1 MKNKVLSILAIFI
14 TFITLSCK
22 TDLIE
27 KETTPQGKGLISIK
41 IGNNAKMLSPNTDNI
56 NISTISSWTVTFTN
70 KQDTT
75 KQLQRSTPTSY
86 IKEYL
91 PFGTYIIEI
100 EGITQSATDSS
111 LAIAFYGKTEAAISP
126 EEKTTTANI
135 YVAPKK
141 SENGTGSFEYNITMA
156 GSNYLQPMNNTFS
169 AKLASING
177 NLTPIEITGTVKENT
192 NNEAY
197 TTYTI
202 TFTKDDIP
210 SGYYKLTISCTTKIT
225 DDTTTTVTQILQK
238 NILVEICDNA
248 KTSDSIELQ
257 VEDYKTLYAV
267 TPTADDGNKY
277 ANYSGEFKQYPAD
290 FLNILNDDTI
300 TFAEINMLPDNIPII
315 EPAKIKD
322 KTFLIRLYN
331 ESTSEDP
338 EDYGY
343 LYTDSDE
350 TVLLLYSTKGLML
363 LGNDNY
369 EESILNLTINTDNTD
384 EPTEVTLL
392 NGSPSIYLSSYS
404 SSKFEFNINE
414 TSNYHDKPFI
424 QYDSE
429 EEEYLLRIFDVE
441 DNTKIAS
448 FDGITLKGNDNDKVV
463 YTSIPQQL
471 NDEPSYKIQ
480 YFILP
485 SQKGSV
491 PKYTINADT
500 PNICLYEKVTFTIQG
515 EFTPDTKFKWYANR
529 KLVQDSTDTSYTHTA
544 QFTNDEVLCFIY
556 QDENNYTTVNATE
569 QINLNVTKDKTP
581 IALYS
586 AVSTTGYYYLYDLT
600 LTDVKN
606 ISKGISSISLNDID
620 NDTSHIDNCYD
631 NKGTLWWVTNSG
643 IYNSENSAEDTIIN
657 LDHLRY
663 IDFDTDTLYATTM
676 DANVTTMDANATI
689 YEIIEDVGKY
699 SDKPLFTTEA
709 PITCI
714 TFHNNYCYTI
724 EEVSDDA
731 NGNNTTTYTLKKYDL
746 SKIDLTTGQLKSEG
760 KTPLLTKISTIPSG
774 SNDPIITFSNLIFDT
789 ENKTIANTLKNPLF
803 SDIQVTD
810 EKEIFVLF
818 NDCYY
823 NKDFDK
829 QTIDANSRG
838 GIIKFTNDLELD
850 KNFGSKGIFGWTNN
864 VYTSSG
870 TNDNKKYTIT
880 SYMPDFPADT
890 QLSSG
895 YFYGPRKFLAIKPK
909 KLIFADDGFMFYG
922 NNDDPSGKNVDQLI
936 EFDIANAMF
945 DSYNLDQSSIDFNKR
960 ATGPGSVAAG
970 SFYWYD

>member
-56 NISTISSWTVTFTN
+56 EISTISSWTVTFTN

-75 KQLQRSTPTSY
+75 KQLKRSTSTGTL
-86 IKEYL
+86 KEYL

-100 EGITQSATDSS
+100 EGITQSATDGS

-141 SENGTGSFEYNITMA
+141 SENGTGSFEYIITLKE
-156 GSNYLQPMNNTFS
+156 SESLQPLENTFT
-169 AKLASING
+169 AKLSAINSDFA
-177 NLTPIEITGTVKENT
+177 PIEITSNATENSD
-192 NNEAY
+192 EG
-197 TTYTI
+197 TYTI
-202 TFTKDDIP
+202 EFTKHDIP

-238 NILVEICDNA
+238 DILVEICDNA
-248 KTSDSIELQ
+248 KTYGSIELQ

-267 TPTADDGNKY
+267 TPTSDDGNKY
-277 ANYSGEFKQYPAD
+277 ANYSGEFEQYPAD
-290 FLNILNDDTI
+290 FLNILNNDTI
-300 TFAEINMLPDNIPII
+300 TNAEINMLRGDIPII
-315 EPAKIKD
+315 NPSKIKD
-322 KTFLIRLYN
+322 KTFYINLYN
-331 ESTSEDP
+331 ESAPDP
-338 EDYGY
+338 LESYSY
-343 LYTDSDE
+343 LYTDSDG
-350 TVLLLYSTKGLML
+350 TKLELAPNKSLML
-363 LGNDNY
+363 LGNDNHQ
-369 EESILNLTINTDNTD
+369 ESILNLTIYTDDTS
-384 EPTEVTLL
+384 EPTTVTLL

-414 TSNYHDKPFI
+414 TSNYHDKPFM

-429 EEEYLLRIFDVE
+429 EEEYLLRIFDDE
-441 DNTKIAS
+441 DYTTITS
-448 FDGITLKGNDNDKVV
+448 FDGITLNGNNTDKIV
-463 YTSIPQQL
+463 YTSIPQPL
-471 NDEPSYKIQ
+471 NDETPYNIQ

-485 SQKGSV
+485 SQKGSI

-529 KLVQDSTDTSYTHTA
+529 KLVQESKNNSYTHTA
-544 QFTNDEVLCFIY
+544 QFTTDEVLCFIY
-556 QDENNYTTVNATE
+556 QDENNYTTVNVTE

-586 AVSTTGYYYLYDLT
+586 AISDPGFYSLYNLT
-600 LTDVKN
+600 LTDVKK
-606 ISKGISSISLNDID
+606 ISKGEEYLYSYDSLIQDIM
-620 NDTSHIDNCYD
+620 HYDNCYD
-631 NKGTLWWVTNSG
+631 NEGTLWWVTDSG
-643 IYNSENSAEDTIIN
+643 IYNSNDSATATITE
-657 LDHLRY
+657 LRYLRY
-663 IDFDTDTLYATTM
+663 IDFDTKTLYATTM
-676 DANVTTMDANATI
+676 DFNASI
-689 YEIIEDVGKY
+689 YKITEEDVGKY
-699 SDKPLFTTEA
+699 SNYYLFTTDN

-714 TFHNNYCYTI
+714 TFNNNYCYTI

-731 NGNNTTTYTLKKYDL
+731 NGNTTTYTLKKYDL
-746 SKIDLTTGQLKSEG
+746 SKIESTTGLLTSEG
-760 KTPLLTKISTIPSG
+760 QTPLLTKTM
-774 SNDPIITFSNLIFDT
+774 NETQNEIITFLIFDN
-789 ENKTIANTLKNPLF
+789 EAKSIANTLKNPLF

-810 EKEIFVLF
+810 EGIFVLF

-823 NKDFDK
+823 YKYPDK
-829 QTIDANSRG
+829 PTIDANSRG
-838 GIIKFTNDLELD
+838 GIIKFDDNLELD
-850 KNFGSKGIFGWTNN
+850 ATFGPNGIFGWTNE

-870 TNDNKKYTIT
+870 TNNGKQYAIT

-890 QLSSG
+890 QLSSK

-909 KLIFADDGFMFYG
+909 KLIFADDGFMFYR
-922 NNDDPSGKNVDQLI
+922 NNDDTSGKNVDQLI

-960 ATGPGSVAAG
+960 ATETDYVAA
-970 SFYWYD
+970 SFNWEN

>member
-27 KETTPQGKGLISIK
+27 KETTPQSKGLISIK

-56 NISTISSWTVTFTN
+56 DISSISSWTVTFTN

-75 KQLQRSTPTSY
+75 KQLKRSTSTSY

-91 PFGTYIIEI
+91 PFGIYIIEI
-100 EGITQSATDSS
+100 EGTTQSATDGS

-141 SENGTGSFEYNITMA
+141 SENGTGSFEYLITLKESDFSPA
-156 GSNYLQPMNNTFS
+156 ENSFS
-169 AKLASING
+169 AKLSAINSDFA
-177 NLTPIEITGTVKENT
+177 PIEITSDATENSD
-192 NNEAY
+192 EG
-197 TTYTI
+197 TYTI
-202 TFTKDDIP
+202 EFTKHDIP

-225 DDTTTTVTQILQK
+225 ENTTTTVTQILQK

-257 VEDYKTLYAV
+257 IEDYKTLYAV
-267 TPTADDGNKY
+267 TPTANDGNTY

-300 TFAEINMLPDNIPII
+300 TNAEINMLRGDIPII
-315 EPAKIKD
+315 NPSKIKD
-322 KTFLIRLYN
+322 KIFYINLYN
-331 ESTSEDP
+331 ESDP

-343 LYTDSDE
+343 IDKNYDE
-350 TVLLLYSTKGLML
+350 TALSLYSTKGLML
-363 LGNDNY
+363 LGNDNHQ
-369 EESILNLTINTDNTD
+369 ESILNLTIYTDDTA
-384 EPTEVTLL
+384 ETTTQVTLL
-392 NGSPSIYLSSYS
+392 NGSPSIYLYET
-404 SSKFEFNINE
+404 SSKFKFNIN
-414 TSNYHDKPFI
+414 TLSDYYDKPFM
-424 QYDSE
+424 QCDVPQDSD
-429 EEEYLLRIFDVE
+429 EYLLKILAD

-448 FDGITLKGNDNDKVV
+448 FDGIILNGNKTDKVV
-463 YTSIPQQL
+463 YSSTLKQSAE
-471 NDEPSYKIQ
+471 NTCNKIQ

-485 SQKGSV
+485 NAKGTI
-491 PKYTINADT
+491 PEYTINANKTD
-500 PNICLYEKVTFTIQG
+500 LYIDEKVKFTIDG
-515 EFTPDTKFKWYANR
+515 NFTPDTKFKWYANR
-529 KLVQDSTDTSYTHTA
+529 KLVQDSPNNSYTHTA
-544 QFTNDEVLCFIY
+544 QFTTDEVLCFIY

-569 QINLNVTKDKTP
+569 QINLNITKDKTP

-586 AVSTTGYYYLYDLT
+586 AVSKPGFYSLYNLT
-600 LTDVKN
+600 LTDVKK
-606 ISKGISSISLNDID
+606 ISKGEESLYSYDSLIQGIM
-620 NDTSHIDNCYD
+620 HYDNCYGNND
-631 NKGTLWWVTNSG
+631 TLWWVTDSG
-643 IYNSENSAEDTIIN
+643 IYNSNDSATATITD
-657 LDHLRY
+657 LRYLRY

-676 DANVTTMDANATI
+676 DANATI
-689 YEIIEDVGKY
+689 YEIIEDPGKY
-699 SDKPLFTTEA
+699 SSEQLFTTDN

-714 TFHNNYCYTI
+714 TFNNNYCYTI
-724 EEVSDDA
+724 EEVPMSDD
-731 NGNNTTTYTLKKYDL
+731 GKISYTLKKYQIPE
-746 SKIDLTTGQLKSEG
+746 SSPASSHTAEKS
-760 KTPLLTKISTIPSG
+760 TPLLTLTKTVDDTQ
-774 SNDPIITFSNLIFDT
+774 NEIITFSDLIFD
-789 ENKTIANTLKNPLF
+789 NDKSIVNTLKNPLF

-810 EKEIFVLF
+810 EGIFVLF

-823 NKDFDK
+823 KKDTDK
-829 QTIDANSRG
+829 PTIDANSRG

-870 TNDNKKYTIT
+870 TNDNKKYTIK

-890 QLSSG
+890 QLSSES
-895 YFYGPRKFLAIKPK
+895 FYGPRKFLAIKPK

>member
-56 NISTISSWTVTFTN
+56 YISSISSWTVTFTN

-75 KQLQRSTPTSY
+75 KRLQRSTSNR
-86 IKEYL
+86 ILKEYL

-100 EGITQSATDSS
+100 EGITQSATDGS

-141 SENGTGSFEYNITMA
+141 SENGTGSFEYSITLKDRFDLA
-156 GSNYLQPMNNTFS
+156 ENSFS
-169 AKLASING
+169 AKLSSVNNNSDPIVINEKK
-177 NLTPIEITGTVKENT
+177 EIDAESKTCTVIFAEDK
-192 NNEAY
+192 
-197 TTYTI
+197 
-202 TFTKDDIP
+202 IP
-210 SGYYKLTISCTTKIT
+210 SGYYTLTISCATIQNANNPIST
-225 DDTTTTVTQILQK
+225 TQILQK

-248 KTSDSIELQ
+248 KTHDSIELQ

-277 ANYSGEFKQYPAD
+277 ANYSGEFKKYPAD

-300 TFAEINMLPDNIPII
+300 TNAEINMLRGNIPII
-315 EPAKIKD
+315 EPAKIND
-322 KTFLIRLYN
+322 KFFDI
-331 ESTSEDP
+331 
-338 EDYGY
+338 Y
-343 LYTDSDE
+343 LYTNPDE
-350 TVLLLYSTKGLML
+350 AEYYGTIYEDYDKSGIYLEPNKSLML

-369 EESILNLTINTDNTD
+369 EESILNLTIPEAINENLTQ
-384 EPTEVTLL
+384 VTLL

-429 EEEYLLRIFDVE
+429 EEEYLLRIFDDE
-441 DNTKIAS
+441 DYTTITS
-448 FDGITLKGNDNDKVV
+448 FDGITLKGNETDKIV
-463 YTSIPQQL
+463 YTSIPQPL
-471 NDEPSYKIQ
+471 NDETPYKIQ

-485 SQKGSV
+485 SQKGSI

-500 PNICLYEKVTFTIQG
+500 PNICLYEKVKFTIQG
-515 EFTPDTKFKWYANR
+515 EFTSDTKFEWYANR
-529 KLVQDSTDTSYTHTA
+529 KLVQDGPNNSYTHIA
-544 QFTNDEVLCFIY
+544 QFTTDEVLCFIY
-556 QDENNYTTVNATE
+556 QDENNYTTVNVTE

-586 AVSTTGYYYLYDLT
+586 AVSKPPFYYLYDLT

-606 ISKGISSISLNDID
+606 ISKGISPIYNFTDINDE
-620 NDTSHIDNCYD
+620 TSHYDNCYD
-631 NKGTLWWVTNSG
+631 NNGTLWWVTDSG
-643 IYNSENSAEDTIIN
+643 IYNSNDSATATITN
-657 LDHLRY
+657 LRYLRY
-663 IDFDTDTLYATTM
+663 IDFDTNTLYATTM
-676 DANVTTMDANATI
+676 DFNASI
-689 YEIIEDVGKY
+689 YKITEEDVGKY
-699 SDKPLFTTEA
+699 SNEPLFTTEA

-714 TFHNNYCYTI
+714 TFNNNYCYTI

-731 NGNNTTTYTLKKYDL
+731 NGNTTTYTLKKYDL
-746 SKIDLTTGQLKSEG
+746 SKIESTTGLLTSEG
-760 KTPLLTKISTIPSG
+760 QTPLLTKTM
-774 SNDPIITFSNLIFDT
+774 NETQNEIITFLIFDS
-789 ENKTIANTLKNPLF
+789 EDNSIANTLKNPLF
-803 SDIQVTD
+803 SDIQVTN
-810 EKEIFVLF
+810 EGIFVLF

-823 NKDFDK
+823 KKDFDNSK
-829 QTIDANSRG
+829 IDANSRG
-838 GIIKFTNDLELD
+838 GIIKFTNDLQLD
-850 KNFGSKGIFGWTNN
+850 KTFGSNGIFGWTN
-864 VYTSSG
+864 VEHTSYG
-870 TNDNKKYTIT
+870 TNNGTEYTIY

-890 QLSSG
+890 QLSSK

-922 NNDDPSGKNVDQLI
+922 NNNDTKGKDVNQLI
-936 EFDIANAMF
+936 EFDIEKAMF
-945 DSYNLDQSSIDFNKR
+945 DSYNLDLSIDFNKR
-960 ATGPGSVAAG
+960 ATETGSVAG
-970 SFYWYD
+970 SFGWTN

>member
-41 IGNNAKMLSPNTDNI
+41 IGNNAKMLSPNTANI
-56 NISTISSWTVTFTN
+56 DINSISSWTVTFTN

-75 KQLQRSTPTSY
+75 KQLRRSTSTGTL
-86 IKEYL
+86 KEYL

-111 LAIAFYGKTEAAISP
+111 PAIAFYGKTEAAISP

-141 SENGTGSFEYNITMA
+141 SENGTGSFEYIITMEN
-156 GSNYLQPMNNTFS
+156 SDFLQPMDNTFS
-169 AKLASING
+169 AKLASIN
-177 NLTPIEITGTVKENT
+177 NNPDPIVINATPKT
-192 NNEAY
+192 NDDGE
-197 TTYTI
+197 TYTVI
-202 TFTKDDIP
+202 FAEDKIP
-210 SGYYKLTISCTTKIT
+210 SGYYTLTISCATIPSE
-225 DDTTTTVTQILQK
+225 DYPIAITQILQK
-238 NILVEICDNA
+238 DILVEICDNA
-248 KTSDSIELQ
+248 KTHDSIELQ
-257 VEDYKTLYAV
+257 VDGYKTLYAV
-267 TPTADDGNKY
+267 TPTAEDGNKY
-277 ANYSGEFKQYPAD
+277 ANYSGEFEQYPAD

-300 TFAEINMLPDNIPII
+300 TNATINMLNGNIPII
-315 EPAKIKD
+315 NPSKIKD
-322 KTFLIRLYN
+322 KIFGIYLYN
-331 ESTSEDP
+331 ESNQEP
-338 EDYGY
+338 YGY
-343 LYTDSDE
+343 LYTNSDGTNLE
-350 TVLLLYSTKGLML
+350 LEPNKSLML
-363 LGNDNY
+363 LGNDNHQ
-369 EESILNLTINTDNTD
+369 ESILNLNIYTDDTA
-384 EPTEVTLL
+384 ETTTQVTLL

-441 DNTKIAS
+441 DNTKIQS
-448 FDGITLKGNDNDKVV
+448 FDGITLNGNDGNDKDKVV

-485 SQKGSV
+485 SQKGSI
-491 PKYTINADT
+491 PNCTITTDKTA
-500 PNICLYEKVTFTIQG
+500 LYIDEKVTFTIDG
-515 EFTPDTKFKWYANR
+515 YFTPDTQFKWYANR
-529 KLVQDSTDTSYTHTA
+529 KLVQDGPNNSYTHTA

-586 AVSTTGYYYLYDLT
+586 AVIKPGFFNLYNLT
-600 LTDVKN
+600 LADVKS
-606 ISKGISSISLNDID
+606 ISKGEEYLYPDDSLIK
-620 NDTSHIDNCYD
+620 DTMHYDNCYD
-631 NKGTLWWVTNSG
+631 NNGTLWWVTDSG
-643 IYNSENSAEDTIIN
+643 IYNSNDSATATITN
-657 LDHLRY
+657 LSFLRY
-663 IDFDTDTLYATTM
+663 IDFDANTDTLYATTM
-676 DANVTTMDANATI
+676 DVNATI
-689 YEIIEDVGKY
+689 YEIIEESGKY
-699 SDKPLFTTEA
+699 SYKPLFITDN

-714 TFHNNYCYTI
+714 TFHNDYCYTI
-724 EEVSDDA
+724 EEVSD
-731 NGNNTTTYTLKKYDL
+731 TETTYTLKKYPL
-746 SKIDLTTGQLKSEG
+746 QSNPSTRGTTSEVP
-760 KTPLLTKISTIPSG
+760 TTLLTKTKTFDDNG
-774 SNDPIITFSNLIFDT
+774 NEIITFSGLIFD
-789 ENKTIANTLKNPLF
+789 NDNQIVNTLKNPLF

-810 EKEIFVLF
+810 EGIFVLF

-823 NKDFDK
+823 KKDTDK
-829 QTIDANSRG
+829 PTIDANSRG

-870 TNDNKKYTIT
+870 TNDNKKYTIK

-890 QLSSG
+890 QLSSES
-895 YFYGPRKFLAIKPK
+895 FYGPRKFLAIKPK

>member
-41 IGNNAKMLSPNTDNI
+41 IGNNAKMLSPNTANI

-75 KQLQRSTPTSY
+75 KQLQRSTPTGTL
-86 IKEYL
+86 KEYL

-100 EGITQSATDSS
+100 EGITQSATDGS

-141 SENGTGSFEYNITMA
+141 SENETGSFEYSITMED
-156 GSNYLQPMNNTFS
+156 SDYLQPMNNTFS

-257 VEDYKTLYAV
+257 IEDYKTLYAV
-267 TPTADDGNKY
+267 TPTANDGDIY

-300 TFAEINMLPDNIPII
+300 TNAEINMLNGNIPII
-315 EPAKIKD
+315 EPAKIND
-322 KTFLIRLYN
+322 KFFDIYLYKN
-331 ESTSEDP
+331 LDEAEYYGSIY
-338 EDYGY
+338 EDYDKSGIY
-343 LYTDSDE
+343 LVPNKS
-350 TVLLLYSTKGLML
+350 LML

-369 EESILNLTINTDNTD
+369 EESILNLTIPEAINENLTQ
-384 EPTEVTLL
+384 VTLL
-392 NGSPSIYLSSYS
+392 NGSPSIYLYDTH
-404 SSKFEFNINE
+404 SKFEFDIN
-414 TSNYHDKPFI
+414 TPSDYYDKPFM
-424 QYDSE
+424 QYDFA
-429 EEEYLLRIFDVE
+429 EEEYLLRIFDDE
-441 DNTKIAS
+441 DYTTITS
-448 FDGITLKGNDNDKVV
+448 FDGITLKGNDGNDKDKVV

-485 SQKGSV
+485 SQKGSI

-529 KLVQDSTDTSYTHTA
+529 KLVQDSKNNSYTHTA

-556 QDENNYTTVNATE
+556 QDENNYTTE

-586 AVSTTGYYYLYDLT
+586 AVRGFYSLYNLT

-620 NDTSHIDNCYD
+620 KDTFHIDNCYD
-631 NKGTLWWVTNSG
+631 DEGTLWWITNSC
-643 IYNSENSAEDTIIN
+643 IYNSKNVSLEMQN
-657 LDHLRY
+657 LRY
-663 IDFDTDTLYATTM
+663 IDFDANTDTLYATTM
-676 DANVTTMDANATI
+676 DVNARI
-689 YEIIEDVGKY
+689 YEIIEESGKY
-699 SDKPLFTTEA
+699 SYKPLFTTDN

-714 TFHNNYCYTI
+714 TFNDNYCYTI
-724 EEVSDDA
+724 EAVPDTET
-731 NGNNTTTYTLKKYDL
+731 NNITYTLKKYDL
-746 SKIDLTTGQLKSEG
+746 SKIESTTGLLPSEG
-760 KTPLLTKISTIPSG
+760 QTPLLTKT
-774 SNDPIITFSNLIFDT
+774 NDEDNNEIITFSDLIFD
-789 ENKTIANTLKNPLF
+789 NDKSIANTLKNPLF

-810 EKEIFVLF
+810 EEGIFVLF

-823 NKDFDK
+823 KINRDNS
-829 QTIDANSRG
+829 TVNANSRG
-838 GIIKFTNDLELD
+838 GIIKFTNDLKLD
-850 KNFGSKGIFGWTNN
+850 KTFGSNGIFGWTNN

-870 TNDNKKYTIT
+870 TSNNTTYAIK

-890 QLSSG
+890 QLSSE
-895 YFYGPRKFLAIKPK
+895 YFYSPRKFLAIKPK

-922 NNDDPSGKNVDQLI
+922 NSDNTIGKDVNQVI
-936 EFDIANAMF
+936 EFDIENAIF
-945 DSYNLDQSSIDFNKR
+945 DSYNLDQSIDFNKR
-960 ATGPGSVAAG
+960 AQEASTVPGS
-970 SFYWYD
+970 FTWDN

>member
-14 TFITLSCK
+14 TFLTLSCK

-56 NISTISSWTVTFTN
+56 YISSISSWTVTFTN

-75 KQLQRSTPTSY
+75 KRLQRSTSNSY

-111 LAIAFYGKTEAAISP
+111 PAIAFYGKTEAAISP

-141 SENGTGSFEYNITMA
+141 SENETGSFEYIITLKDRLDLA
-156 GSNYLQPMNNTFS
+156 ENSFS
-169 AKLASING
+169 AKLSSVNNNSDPIVINEKK
-177 NLTPIEITGTVKENT
+177 EIDAANKTCTVIFAED
-192 NNEAY
+192 E
-197 TTYTI
+197 
-202 TFTKDDIP
+202 IP
-210 SGYYKLTISCTTKIT
+210 SGYYTLTISCAIT
-225 DDTTTTVTQILQK
+225 LNDNNQTSITQILQK
-238 NILVEICDNA
+238 DILVEICDNA

-277 ANYSGEFKQYPAD
+277 ANYSGEFKKYPAD

-300 TFAEINMLPDNIPII
+300 TNATINMLRGDIPII
-315 EPAKIKD
+315 NPSKIKD
-322 KTFLIRLYN
+322 KTFYICLYD
-331 ESTSEDP
+331 ESNPEESE
-338 EDYGY
+338 YYSY
-343 LYTDSDE
+343 LYTNSDGTNLE
-350 TVLLLYSTKGLML
+350 LVPNKSLML
-363 LGNDNY
+363 LGNDNHQ
-369 EESILNLTINTDNTD
+369 ESILNLTIYTD
-384 EPTEVTLL
+384 EPTQVTLL
-392 NGSPSIYLSSYS
+392 NGSPSIYLSSSS
-404 SSKFEFNINE
+404 SSKFEFDIK
-414 TSNYHDKPFI
+414 TPSDYYDKPFI
-424 QYDSE
+424 QYDS
-429 EEEYLLRIFDVE
+429 E

-448 FDGITLKGNDNDKVV
+448 FDGITLKGNDGNETDKVV
-463 YTSIPQQL
+463 YTSMPQQL

-485 SQKGSV
+485 NTKGTI
-491 PKYTINADT
+491 PNYTINADT

-529 KLVQDSTDTSYTHTA
+529 KLVQESKNNSYTHTA

-556 QDENNYTTVNATE
+556 QDENNYTTVNATDT
-569 QINLNVTKDKTP
+569 ITITTDTTP

-586 AVSTTGYYYLYDLT
+586 AVSDPGFYHLYNLT

-606 ISKGISSISLNDID
+606 ISKGISSISNFDDID
-620 NDTSHIDNCYD
+620 ENTSHIDNCYGNND
-631 NKGTLWWVTNSG
+631 TLWWITNSC
-643 IYNSENSAEDTIIN
+643 IYNSNNVSLEMPN
-657 LDHLRY
+657 LRY
-663 IDFDTDTLYATTM
+663 IDFDTNTLYATGM
-676 DANVTTMDANATI
+676 DASYII
-689 YEIIEDVGKY
+689 YKITAENNGTY
-699 SDKPLFTTEA
+699 SYDTLFYTEA

-714 TFHNNYCYTI
+714 TFHDGYCYTI
-724 EEVSDDA
+724 EVSDTD
-731 NGNNTTTYTLKKYDL
+731 TETQYILKKYDISNISPTATPTADS
-746 SKIDLTTGQLKSEG
+746 SKILLTT
-760 KTPLLTKISTIPSG
+760 TTTYDDSTEEETT
-774 SNDPIITFSNLIFDT
+774 TFTNLIFD
-789 ENKTIANTLKNPLF
+789 NDKSIVNTLKNPLF
-803 SDIQVTD
+803 SDIQVTN
-810 EKEIFVLF
+810 EGIFVLF

-850 KNFGSKGIFGWTNN
+850 TDFGSNGIFGWTNN

-870 TNDNKKYTIT
+870 TSNNTTYTIK

-890 QLSSG
+890 QLSSE
-895 YFYGPRKFLAIKPK
+895 YFYSPRKFLAIKPK

-922 NNDDPSGKNVDQLI
+922 NSDNTIGKDVNQVI
-936 EFDIANAMF
+936 EFDIENAIF
-945 DSYNLDQSSIDFNKR
+945 ESYNLDQSIDFNKR
-960 ATGPGSVAAG
+960 AQEAYNVPGS
-970 SFYWYD
+970 FTWDN

>member
-14 TFITLSCK
+14 TFLTLSCK

-41 IGNNAKMLSPNTDNI
+41 IGNNAKMLSPNTANI
-56 NISTISSWTVTFTN
+56 DISSISSWTVTFTN

-75 KQLQRSTPTSY
+75 KQLKRSTSTGTL
-86 IKEYL
+86 KEYL

-100 EGITQSATDSS
+100 EGITQSATDGS

-238 NILVEICDNA
+238 DILVEICDNA
-248 KTSDSIELQ
+248 KTFDSVELQ
-257 VEDYKTLYAV
+257 VDGYKTLYAV

-277 ANYSGEFKQYPAD
+277 ANYSGEFKKYPAD

-300 TFAEINMLPDNIPII
+300 TNAEINMLRGDIPII
-315 EPAKIKD
+315 NPSKIND
-322 KTFLIRLYN
+322 KFFDI
-331 ESTSEDP
+331 
-338 EDYGY
+338 Y
-343 LYTDSDE
+343 LYTNLDE
-350 TVLLLYSTKGLML
+350 AEYYGSIYEDYDKSGIYLVPNKSLML

-369 EESILNLTINTDNTD
+369 EESILNLTIPEATNENLTQ
-384 EPTEVTLL
+384 VTLL
-392 NGSPSIYLSSYS
+392 NGSPSIYLYET
-404 SSKFEFNINE
+404 SSKFEFNIN
-414 TSNYHDKPFI
+414 TLSDYYDKPFM
-424 QYDSE
+424 QYDSA
-429 EEEYLLRIFDVE
+429 EEEYLLRIFDDE
-441 DNTKIAS
+441 DYTTITS
-448 FDGITLKGNDNDKVV
+448 FDGITLNGNNTENENNTDKIV
-463 YTSIPQQL
+463 YTSMPQQL

-485 SQKGSV
+485 SQKGSI

-529 KLVQDSTDTSYTHTA
+529 KLVQESKNNSYTHTA

-556 QDENNYTTVNATE
+556 QDENNYTTVNATDT
-569 QINLNVTKDKTP
+569 IKISTDTTP

-586 AVSTTGYYYLYDLT
+586 AVRGFYSLYNLT

-606 ISKGISSISLNDID
+606 ISKGISSISNFDNID
-620 NDTSHIDNCYD
+620 ENASHIDNCYD

-663 IDFDTDTLYATTM
+663 IDFDTDTLYA
-676 DANVTTMDANATI
+676 TTMDANATI

>member
-14 TFITLSCK
+14 TFLTLSCK

-75 KQLQRSTPTSY
+75 KQLQRSTPTGTL
-86 IKEYL
+86 KEYL

-100 EGITQSATDSS
+100 EGITQSEDDVSPT
-111 LAIAFYGKTEAAISP
+111 LAFYGKTEATISP

-141 SENGTGSFEYNITMA
+141 SENGTGSFEYSITMEN
-156 GSNYLQPMNNTFS
+156 SDFLQPMDNTFS
-169 AKLASING
+169 AKLSAINS
-177 NLTPIEITGTVKENT
+177 NLTPIEITSDATENS
-192 NNEAY
+192 EEG
-197 TTYTI
+197 TYTI
-202 TFTKDDIP
+202 EFTKRDIP

-225 DDTTTTVTQILQK
+225 EDTKTTTTQILQK
-238 NILVEICDNA
+238 DILVEICDNA

-257 VEDYKTLYAV
+257 IEDYKTLYAV
-267 TPTADDGNKY
+267 TPTANDGNTY

-300 TFAEINMLPDNIPII
+300 TNAEINMLRGDIPII
-315 EPAKIKD
+315 NPAKIKD
-322 KTFLIRLYN
+322 KIFYINLYN
-331 ESTSEDP
+331 ESDP
-338 EDYGY
+338 ENSEPYSY
-343 LYTDSDE
+343 LYTDSDG
-350 TVLLLYSTKGLML
+350 TKLELAPNKSLML
-363 LGNDNY
+363 LGNDNHQ
-369 EESILNLTINTDNTD
+369 ESILNLTIYTDDTS
-384 EPTEVTLL
+384 ETTTQVTLL
-392 NGSPSIYLSSYS
+392 NGSPSIYLYET
-404 SSKFEFNINE
+404 SSKFEFNIN
-414 TSNYHDKPFI
+414 TPSAYYNKPFI
-424 QYDSE
+424 QYDFA

-441 DNTKIAS
+441 DYTKIKS

-463 YTSIPQQL
+463 YTSIPQPL
-471 NDEPSYKIQ
+471 NDETPYNIQ

-485 SQKGSV
+485 SQKGSI

-556 QDENNYTTVNATE
+556 QDENNYTTVN
-569 QINLNVTKDKTP
+569 VTKSIPLEITTDTTP

-586 AVSTTGYYYLYDLT
+586 AVSDPGFYHLYNLT

-606 ISKGISSISLNDID
+606 ISKGISSISNFDDID
-620 NDTSHIDNCYD
+620 ENTSHIDNCYGNND
-631 NKGTLWWVTNSG
+631 TLWWVTTYSK
-643 IYNSENSAEDTIIN
+643 IYNSNDSATATITD
-657 LDHLRY
+657 LSFLRY
-663 IDFDTDTLYATTM
+663 IDFDANTNTLYATTV
-676 DANVTTMDANATI
+676 DVNASI
-689 YEIIEDVGKY
+689 YKITEKDVGKY
-699 SDKPLFTTEA
+699 SSEQLFITEA

-714 TFHNNYCYTI
+714 TFHNDYCYTI
-724 EEVSDDA
+724 EEVSDT
-731 NGNNTTTYTLKKYDL
+731 NTTYTLKKYPL
-746 SKIDLTTGQLKSEG
+746 QSNTSTTGTTSEVQT
-760 KTPLLTKISTIPSG
+760 KLLTKTKTFDDNG
-774 SNDPIITFSNLIFDT
+774 NEIITFSDLIFD
-789 ENKTIANTLKNPLF
+789 NDKSIVNTLKNPLF

-810 EKEIFVLF
+810 KGIFVLF

-823 NKDFDK
+823 KKDFDNSK
-829 QTIDANSRG
+829 IDANSRG
-838 GIIKFTNDLELD
+838 GIIKFTNDLQLD
-850 KNFGSKGIFGWTNN
+850 KTFGSNGIFGWTN
-864 VYTSSG
+864 VEHTSYG
-870 TNDNKKYTIT
+870 TNNGTEYTIY

-890 QLSSG
+890 QLSSK

-922 NNDDPSGKNVDQLI
+922 NNNDTKGKDVNQLI
-936 EFDIANAMF
+936 EFDIEKAMF
-945 DSYNLDQSSIDFNKR
+945 DSYNLDLSIDFNKR
-960 ATGPGSVAAG
+960 ATETGSVAG
-970 SFYWYD
+970 SFNWYD

>member
-56 NISTISSWTVTFTN
+56 DISTISSWTVTFTN

-75 KQLQRSTPTSY
+75 KQLQRITSSNRTL
-86 IKEYL
+86 KEYL

-111 LAIAFYGKTEAAISP
+111 PAIAFYGKTEAAISP

-141 SENGTGSFEYNITMA
+141 SENGTGSFEYIITMEN
-156 GSNYLQPMNNTFS
+156 SDFLQPMDNTFS
-169 AKLASING
+169 AKLSSVNNNPDPIVINA
-177 NLTPIEITGTVKENT
+177 TPKT
-192 NNEAY
+192 NDDRE
-197 TTYTI
+197 TYTVI
-202 TFTKDDIP
+202 FAEDKIP
-210 SGYYKLTISCTTKIT
+210 SGYYTLTISCATIPSEDYPIST
-225 DDTTTTVTQILQK
+225 TQILQK
-238 NILVEICDNA
+238 DILVEICDNA
-248 KTSDSIELQ
+248 KTHDSIELQ

-267 TPTADDGNKY
+267 TPTANDGNKY
-277 ANYSGEFKQYPAD
+277 ANYSGEFKKYPAD
-290 FLNILNDDTI
+290 FLNILNNDTI
-300 TFAEINMLPDNIPII
+300 TFAEIYMLNGNIPII
-315 EPAKIKD
+315 NPSKIKD
-322 KTFLIRLYN
+322 KIFYINLYN
-331 ESTSEDP
+331 ESYP
-338 EDYGY
+338 ETPEPYSY
-343 LYTDSDE
+343 LYTDSDG
-350 TVLLLYSTKGLML
+350 TKLELAPNKSLML
-363 LGNDNY
+363 LGNDNHQ
-369 EESILNLTINTDNTD
+369 ESILNLTIPEAINENLTQ
-384 EPTEVTLL
+384 VTLL

-414 TSNYHDKPFI
+414 TSNYHDKPFM

-429 EEEYLLRIFDVE
+429 EEEYLLRIFDDV
-441 DNTKIAS
+441 DNTTIAS
-448 FDGITLKGNDNDKVV
+448 FDGITLKGNETDKIV

-485 SQKGSV
+485 SQKGSI

-529 KLVQDSTDTSYTHTA
+529 KLVQESKNNSYTHTA
-544 QFTNDEVLCFIY
+544 QFTTDEVLCFIY

-586 AVSTTGYYYLYDLT
+586 AVSKPGFYYLYNLT

-606 ISKGISSISLNDID
+606 ISKGIRSIHDFSDID
-620 NDTSHIDNCYD
+620 NDTFHIDNCYD
-631 NKGTLWWVTNSG
+631 DEGTLWWVTTYSE
-643 IYNSENSAEDTIIN
+643 IYNSNDSATATITN
-657 LDHLRY
+657 LSDLCY
-663 IDFDTDTLYATTM
+663 IDFDTIKETLYA
-676 DANVTTMDANATI
+676 TTMDANATI
-689 YEIIEDVGKY
+689 YEIIEEFEKY
-699 SDKPLFTTEA
+699 SYTPLFTTEA

-714 TFHNNYCYTI
+714 TFNNNYCYTI

-746 SKIDLTTGQLKSEG
+746 SKSDPTTGQLTSEG
-760 KTPLLTKISTIPSG
+760 KIPLLTLTKT
-774 SNDPIITFSNLIFDT
+774 NDDNGNEIITFSDLIFD
-789 ENKTIANTLKNPLF
+789 NDNQIANTLKNPLF

-810 EKEIFVLF
+810 EGIFVLF

-823 NKDFDK
+823 EINRENK
-829 QTIDANSRG
+829 TVNANSRG
-838 GIIKFTNDLELD
+838 GIIKFTNKELKLD
-850 KNFGSKGIFGWTNN
+850 TAFGSNGIFGWTNQ

-870 TNDNKKYTIT
+870 TNNGTTYTIT

-890 QLSSG
+890 QLSSE
-895 YFYGPRKFLAIKPK
+895 YFYSPRKFLAIKPK

-922 NNDDPSGKNVDQLI
+922 NSDNTIGKDVNQVI
-936 EFDIANAMF
+936 EFDIENAIF
-945 DSYNLDQSSIDFNKR
+945 ESYNLDQSIDFNKR
-960 ATGPGSVAAG
+960 AQEAYNVPGS
-970 SFYWYD
+970 FTWDN

>member
-56 NISTISSWTVTFTN
+56 YISSISSWTVTFTN

-75 KQLQRSTPTSY
+75 KRLQRSTSIGTL
-86 IKEYL
+86 KEYL

-100 EGITQSATDSS
+100 EGITQSATDDSP
-111 LAIAFYGKTEAAISP
+111 AIAFYGKTEAAISP

-141 SENGTGSFEYNITMA
+141 SENGTGSFEYIITLKESDFSPA
-156 GSNYLQPMNNTFS
+156 ENSFS
-169 AKLASING
+169 AKLSSIN
-177 NLTPIEITGTVKENT
+177 NNSAPIVITTTAEK
-192 NNEAY
+192 NETETY

-202 TFTKDDIP
+202 TFTNDEIP
-210 SGYYKLTISCTTKIT
+210 SGYYTLTISCATIPNPNNPISI
-225 DDTTTTVTQILQK
+225 TQILQK

-290 FLNILNDDTI
+290 FLNILNNDTI
-300 TFAEINMLPDNIPII
+300 TFAEIYMLNGNIPII
-315 EPAKIKD
+315 NPSKIKD
-322 KTFLIRLYN
+322 KTFYICLYN
-331 ESTSEDP
+331 ESDP

-343 LYTDSDE
+343 IDKNYDE
-350 TVLLLYSTKGLML
+350 TALSLYSTKGLML
-363 LGNDNY
+363 LGNDNHQ
-369 EESILNLTINTDNTD
+369 ESILNLTIYTDDTA
-384 EPTEVTLL
+384 ETTTQVTLL

-429 EEEYLLRIFDVE
+429 EEEYLLRIFDDE
-441 DNTKIAS
+441 DYTTITS
-448 FDGITLKGNDNDKVV
+448 FDGITLKGNDGNDKDKVV
-463 YTSIPQQL
+463 YTSIPQPL
-471 NDEPSYKIQ
+471 NDKPSYKIQ

-485 SQKGSV
+485 KAKGTI
-491 PKYTINADT
+491 PEYTINANKTD
-500 PNICLYEKVTFTIQG
+500 LYIDEKVKFTIDG
-515 EFTPDTKFKWYANR
+515 NFTPDTKFKWYANR

-544 QFTNDEVLCFIY
+544 QFTTDEVLCFIY

-586 AVSTTGYYYLYDLT
+586 AVSNPGFYYLYKLT

-606 ISKGISSISLNDID
+606 ISKGISSIHDFSDID
-620 NDTSHIDNCYD
+620 NDTFHIDNCYGNND
-631 NKGTLWWVTNSG
+631 TLWWVTDSG
-643 IYNSENSAEDTIIN
+643 IYNSKNVSLEMPN
-657 LDHLRY
+657 LRY
-663 IDFDTDTLYATTM
+663 IDFDTDTLSLYATGM
-676 DANVTTMDANATI
+676 DASYII
-689 YEIIEDVGKY
+689 YKITGNNETY
-699 SDKPLFTTEA
+699 SYDTLFYIDN

-714 TFHNNYCYTI
+714 TFHNDYCYTI
-724 EEVSDDA
+724 EEVSYT
-731 NGNNTTTYTLKKYDL
+731 NTETQYTLKKYNISNISPTATPTAD
-746 SKIDLTTGQLKSEG
+746 SSEI
-760 KTPLLTKISTIPSG
+760 LLTKTTTYDDSTG
-774 SNDPIITFSNLIFDT
+774 EETTTFTNLIFD
-789 ENKTIANTLKNPLF
+789 NDNQIANTLKNPLF
-803 SDIQVTD
+803 SDIQVTN
-810 EKEIFVLF
+810 EGIFVLF

-823 NKDFDK
+823 KKDTDK
-829 QTIDANSRG
+829 PTIDANSRG
-838 GIIKFTNDLELD
+838 GIIKFTNDLKLD
-850 KNFGSKGIFGWTNN
+850 KTFGSNGIFGWTNN
-864 VYTSSG
+864 VYTSYG
-870 TNDNKKYTIT
+870 TNNNTTYTIT
-880 SYMPDFPADT
+880 SYMPDFPTNST
-890 QLSSG
+890 QLSTE
-895 YFYGPRKFLAIKPK
+895 YFYSPRKFLAIKPK

-922 NNDDPSGKNVDQLI
+922 NNDDTSSKDVNQLI
-936 EFDIANAMF
+936 EFDIEKAMF
-945 DSYNLDQSSIDFNKR
+945 DSYNLDLSIDFNKR
-960 ATGPGSVAAG
+960 AKGTGSVAA
-970 SFYWYD
+970 SFYWDN

>member
-56 NISTISSWTVTFTN
+56 DISTISSWTVTFTN

-75 KQLQRSTPTSY
+75 KQLKRSTSTGTL
-86 IKEYL
+86 KEYL

-100 EGITQSATDSS
+100 EGITQSAADGS

-141 SENGTGSFEYNITMA
+141 SENGTGSFEYSITLKDRFDLA
-156 GSNYLQPMNNTFS
+156 ENSFS
-169 AKLASING
+169 AKLSSVNNNSDPIVINEKKEIDAA
-177 NLTPIEITGTVKENT
+177 NKTCTVIFEKDEIT
-192 NNEAY
+192 
-197 TTYTI
+197 
-202 TFTKDDIP
+202 
-210 SGYYKLTISCTTKIT
+210 SGYYTLTISCAIILNDNNQTSI
-225 DDTTTTVTQILQK
+225 TQILQK
-238 NILVEICDNA
+238 DILVEICDNA

-300 TFAEINMLPDNIPII
+300 TNATINMLRGDIPII
-315 EPAKIKD
+315 NPSKIKD
-322 KTFLIRLYN
+322 KIFYINLYN
-331 ESTSEDP
+331 ESYP
-338 EDYGY
+338 ETPEPYSY
-343 LYTDSDE
+343 LYTDSDG
-350 TVLLLYSTKGLML
+350 TKLELAPNKSLML
-363 LGNDNY
+363 LGNDNHQ
-369 EESILNLTINTDNTD
+369 ESILNLTIYTDDTS
-384 EPTEVTLL
+384 EPTTVTLL

-441 DNTKIAS
+441 DYTTIAS
-448 FDGITLKGNDNDKVV
+448 FDGITLKGNDGNDKVV

-471 NDEPSYKIQ
+471 NDETPYKIQ

-485 SQKGSV
+485 SQKGSI
-491 PKYTINADT
+491 PNCTITTDKTA
-500 PNICLYEKVTFTIQG
+500 LYIDEKVTFTIDG
-515 EFTPDTKFKWYANR
+515 YFTPDTQFKWYANR
-529 KLVQDSTDTSYTHTA
+529 KLVQDGPNNSYTHTA

-586 AVSTTGYYYLYDLT
+586 AVIKPGFFNLYNLT
-600 LTDVKN
+600 LADVKS
-606 ISKGISSISLNDID
+606 ISKREKYLDPDDSLIQN
-620 NDTSHIDNCYD
+620 SMHYDNCYGNND
-631 NKGTLWWVTNSG
+631 TLWWVTDSG
-643 IYNSENSAEDTIIN
+643 IYNSNNSATATITN
-657 LDHLRY
+657 LSFLRY
-663 IDFDTDTLYATTM
+663 IDFDANTDTLYATTM
-676 DANVTTMDANATI
+676 DVNATI
-689 YEIIEDVGKY
+689 YEIIEESGKY
-699 SDKPLFTTEA
+699 SYKPLFITDN

-714 TFHNNYCYTI
+714 TFHNDYCYTI
-724 EEVSDDA
+724 EEVSD
-731 NGNNTTTYTLKKYDL
+731 TETTYTLKKYPL
-746 SKIDLTTGQLKSEG
+746 QSNTSTTGTTSEVP
-760 KTPLLTKISTIPSG
+760 TTLLTKTKTFDDNG
-774 SNDPIITFSNLIFDT
+774 NEIITFSGLIFD
-789 ENKTIANTLKNPLF
+789 NDNQIVNTLKNPLF
-803 SDIQVTD
+803 SDIQVTN
-810 EKEIFVLF
+810 EGIFVLF

-823 NKDFDK
+823 KINRD
-829 QTIDANSRG
+829 TTVNANSRG
-838 GIIKFTNDLELD
+838 GIIKFTNELQLD
-850 KNFGSKGIFGWTNN
+850 TAFGLKGIFGWTNE
-864 VYTSSG
+864 YHTSSG
-870 TNDNKKYTIT
+870 TNNGTTYTIT

-890 QLSSG
+890 QLSSE
-895 YFYGPRKFLAIKPK
+895 YFYSPRKFLAIKPK

-922 NNDDPSGKNVDQLI
+922 NSDKTNVKDVNQVI
-936 EFDIANAMF
+936 EFDIENAIF
-945 DSYNLDQSSIDFNKR
+945 DSYNLDQDIHFNKR
-960 ATGPGSVAAG
+960 AEQASTVPGS
-970 SFYWYD
+970 FTWEN